1 MQKQS
6 EEENIVENISNL
18 FIIKKENIAI
28 KYRMIMD
35 IKILFELQ
43 GEYFLKHLRA
53 GNIWN
58 NNYIKYGSNIDRNK
72 KSIRK
77 RTP

>member
-43 GEYFLKHLRA
+43 GEYFLKHLRVD
-53 GNIWN
+53 NFWN
-58 NNYIKYGSNIDRNK
+58 NSYIEYGSNIDRNK

>member
-1 MQKQS
+1 
-6 EEENIVENISNL
+6 
-18 FIIKKENIAI
+18 
-28 KYRMIMD
+28 MD

-43 GEYFLKHLRA
+43 GEYFLKHLRVD
-53 GNIWN
+53 NFWN
-58 NNYIKYGSNIDRNK
+58 NSYIEYGSNIDRNK